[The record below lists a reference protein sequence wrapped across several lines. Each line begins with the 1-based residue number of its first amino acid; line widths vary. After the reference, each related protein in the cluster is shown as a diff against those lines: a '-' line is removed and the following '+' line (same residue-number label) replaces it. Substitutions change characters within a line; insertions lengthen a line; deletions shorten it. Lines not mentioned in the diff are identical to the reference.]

1 MITKNDCLMLLA
13 ELSDSGIDTHEA
25 VNKVVK
31 NTSID
36 LEVLKFINSYKT
48 FDVLDFYDKLR
59 INYNNK
65 RSKLYKC
72 IVQVDEKEPK
82 DIVVTLSSLLTQIL
96 LHSKTVTEK
105 ELFLKHSRAEEIS
118 RVLNNYFKT
127 YDLTLC
133 VSMLKLVKADLK
145 ALESLNKVI

>member
-13 ELSDSGIDTHEA
+13 ELSDSGVDTKDA

>member
-13 ELSDSGIDTHEA
+13 ELSDSGVDTKDA

-48 FDVLDFYDKLR
+48 FDVLNFYDKLR
-59 INYNNK
+59 VNYNNK

-72 IVQVDEKEPK
+72 IVQVDEKEPR
-82 DIVVTLSSLLTQIL
+82 DIVVTLASLLTQIL
-96 LHSKTVTEK
+96 LHS
-105 ELFLKHSRAEEIS
+105 
-118 RVLNNYFKT
+118 NYFKT

-133 VSMLKLVKADLK
+133 ITLLKLIKADLK

>member
-13 ELSDSGIDTHEA
+13 ELSDSGVDTKDA

-48 FDVLDFYDKLR
+48 FDVLNFYDKLR

-72 IVQVDEKEPK
+72 IVQVDEKEPR
-82 DIVVTLSSLLTQIL
+82 DIVVTLASLLTQIL
-96 LHSKTVTEK
+96 LHSNTVEDK

-133 VSMLKLVKADLK
+133 ITLLKLIKADLK

>member
-13 ELSDSGIDTHEA
+13 ELSDSGVDTKDA

-48 FDVLDFYDKLR
+48 FDVLNFYDKLR
-59 INYNNK
+59 VNYNNK

-72 IVQVDEKEPK
+72 IVQVDEKEPR
-82 DIVVTLSSLLTQIL
+82 DIVVTLASLLTQIL
-96 LHSKTVTEK
+96 LHSNTVEDK

-133 VSMLKLVKADLK
+133 ITLLKLIKADLK